1 MPSWMIIYEDLCKN
15 IKCHK
20 IGIVTDITAININI
34 FILSKGHSLRHSFK
48 VRDMNL
54 QGKLEYKVHKTKK
67 GTVLRIV
74 LFEP

>member
-1 MPSWMIIYEDLCKN
+1 MPSWMIIYEVMFKN

-20 IGIVTDITAININI
+20 IGIVKDGTAINIYI
-34 FILSKGHSLRHSFK
+34 FISSKGRSLRQSFK

-67 GTVLRIV
+67 GTIA
-74 LFEP
+74 